1 MFTSEI
7 LIKWDYVF
15 WKFRNLPENQWSDYN
30 KKKKKI
36 KGEILCNFSCVFVEV
51 MQSFVSDLIK
61 SLYISFL
68 SPILILALLD

>member
-1 MFTSEI
+1 MSSESLGI
-7 LIKWDYVF
+7 SLRI
-15 WKFRNLPENQWSDYN
+15 SDQITI

>member
-1 MFTSEI
+1 MSSESLGI
-7 LIKWDYVF
+7 SLRI
-15 WKFRNLPENQWSDYN
+15 SDQITI
-30 KKKKKI
+30 KKKKT

>member
-1 MFTSEI
+1 MSSESLGI
-7 LIKWDYVF
+7 SLRI
-15 WKFRNLPENQWSDYN
+15 SDQITI
-30 KKKKKI
+30 KKKKI
-36 KGEILCNFSCVFVEV
+36 KGEILCNFSCVLVEV